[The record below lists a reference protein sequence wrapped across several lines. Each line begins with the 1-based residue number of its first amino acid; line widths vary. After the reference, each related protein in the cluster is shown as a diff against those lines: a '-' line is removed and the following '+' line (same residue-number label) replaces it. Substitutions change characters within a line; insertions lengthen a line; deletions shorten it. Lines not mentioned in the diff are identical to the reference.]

1 MVGDLTLS
9 PTMTI
14 TASTSYL
21 RFYKTSGTQ
30 NITTNGVT
38 IDMNLLQLAPGA
50 TVKLIDNLTGGAAKE
65 FNFQGGTLNL
75 NDKTLTVAT
84 FASSTANV
92 RQLAFGTSGKIVITG
107 SGSTAWVAQGSNQTL
122 SGTGTISFTSN
133 SNKTF
138 SGGAFAYPTISLDG
152 TGVFSIGS
160 SNTFADI
167 KNTVTPV
174 TVSPSQAGTQTFA
187 AFSLQGTAGNLVTVS
202 CLTVGARTT
211 LSMPSGTVSL
221 NYCSFKDIAVTG
233 GVFFKGLVS
242 NGCVEGTNTT
252 GIVYAGPSQMIM
264 FG

>member
-107 SGSTAWVAQGSNQTL
+107 SGSTD
-122 SGTGTISFTSN
+122 
-133 SNKTF
+133 
-138 SGGAFAYPTISLDG
+138 AFGHRHNFIH
-152 TGVFSIGS
+152 
-160 SNTFADI
+160 
-167 KNTVTPV
+167 
-174 TVSPSQAGTQTFA
+174 
-187 AFSLQGTAGNLVTVS
+187 
-202 CLTVGARTT
+202 
-211 LSMPSGTVSL
+211 
-221 NYCSFKDIAVTG
+221 FK
-233 GVFFKGLVS
+233 F
-242 NGCVEGTNTT
+242 E
-252 GIVYAGPSQMIM
+252 
-264 FG
+264 